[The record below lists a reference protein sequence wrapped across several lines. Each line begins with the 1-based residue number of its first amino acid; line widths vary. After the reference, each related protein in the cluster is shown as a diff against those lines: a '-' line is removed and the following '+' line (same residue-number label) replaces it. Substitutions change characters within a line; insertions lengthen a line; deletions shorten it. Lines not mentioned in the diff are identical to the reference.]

1 MGSGAAL
8 AIVEKFGPIIAEAM
22 APEVAALFKSL
33 PSGLVASAPN
43 SGVEVAIAANI
54 AKAMPAVTAAMFA
67 TIKNKIGTA
76 VAIYATE
83 HPGDKLQ
90 SDAAWM
96 DIQSLAQAGI
106 YSEGLDASQIPVSTL
121 RQMVASGIE
130 LYRAGI
136 GAKALSVGPVAREAS
151 KTEQ

>member
-1 MGSGAAL
+1 MSSAAAL
-8 AIVEKFGPIIAEAM
+8 AIVEKFAPIIADAM

-43 SGVEVAIAANI
+43 SDVEVAVAANV
-54 AKAMPAVTAAMFA
+54 ARAMPAVTAAMFA
-67 TIKNKIGTA
+67 TIKNKIGIA

-83 HPGDKLQ
+83 HPDDSLQ

-96 DIQSLAQAGI
+96 DIQSMAQAGI
-106 YSEGLDASQIPVSTL
+106 DAEGLDASQIAVSTI

-136 GAKALSVGPVAREAS
+136 GTRALTVR
-151 KTEQ
+151 

>member
-1 MGSGAAL
+1 
-8 AIVEKFGPIIAEAM
+8 M

-33 PSGLVASAPN
+33 PFGLVAAAPN
-43 SGVEVAIAANI
+43 SEVEIAVAANV
-54 AKAMPAVTAAMFA
+54 ARAMPAVTATMFA
-67 TIKNKIGTA
+67 TVRNKIGVA

-83 HPGDKLQ
+83 HLGDDLQ

-96 DIQSLAQAGI
+96 DIQSMAQAGI
-106 YSEGLDASQIPVSTL
+106 HAEGLDASLIPISTL

-136 GAKALSVGPVAREAS
+136 GTMALTVS
-151 KTEQ
+151 K

>member
-1 MGSGAAL
+1 MGVVASAAAL
-8 AIVEKFGPIIAEAM
+8 AIVEKFGPIIADAM

-33 PSGLVASAPN
+33 PPGLVASAPN
-43 SGVEVAIAANI
+43 SDVEVAVAANI
-54 AKAMPAVTAAMFA
+54 AKAMPAVTAAMYA
-67 TIKNKIGTA
+67 TIKNKIGIA

-83 HPGDKLQ
+83 HPGDNLQ
-90 SDAAWM
+90 SDPAWI

-106 YSEGLDASQIPVSTL
+106 YSQGLDASAIPVSTM

-136 GAKALSVGPVAREAS
+136 GTKALSVA
-151 KTEQ
+151 K

>member
-1 MGSGAAL
+1 MGSAAAI
-8 AIVEKFGPIIAEAM
+8 AIVGKLAPIIVAAM

-33 PSGLVASAPN
+33 PFGLIASAPN
-43 SGVEVAIAANI
+43 SEVEVAVAANI
-54 AKAMPAVTAAMFA
+54 ARAMPAVTPAMF
-67 TIKNKIGTA
+67 TTVKNKIGIA

-83 HPGDKLQ
+83 HLSDDLQ

-96 DIQSLAQAGI
+96 DIQSRVQAGI
-106 YSEGLDASQIPVSTL
+106 HAEGLDASLIPVSTL

-136 GAKALSVGPVAREAS
+136 GARALTVGR
-151 KTEQ
+151 

>member
-1 MGSGAAL
+1 MSSAAAI
-8 AIVEKFGPIIAEAM
+8 AIVGKLAPIIAAAM

-33 PSGLVASAPN
+33 PFGLVAAAPN
-43 SGVEVAIAANI
+43 SDVEIAVAANV
-54 AKAMPAVTAAMFA
+54 ARAMPAVTATMFA
-67 TIKNKIGTA
+67 TVRNKIGIA

-83 HPGDKLQ
+83 HLGDDLQ

-96 DIQSLAQAGI
+96 DIQSMAQAGI
-106 YSEGLDASQIPVSTL
+106 HAEGLDASMIPISTI

-136 GAKALSVGPVAREAS
+136 GARALTVQ
-151 KTEQ
+151 K

>member
-1 MGSGAAL
+1 MGSAAAI
-8 AIVEKFGPIIAEAM
+8 AIVGKLAPIIADAM

-33 PSGLVASAPN
+33 PFGLVAAAPN
-43 SGVEVAIAANI
+43 SEVEIAVAANI
-54 AKAMPAVTAAMFA
+54 ARAMPAVTPAMFS
-67 TIKNKIGTA
+67 TIRNKIGVA

-83 HPGDKLQ
+83 HLEDDLQ

-96 DIQSLAQAGI
+96 DVQSMAQAGI
-106 YSEGLDASQIPVSTL
+106 HAEGLDASLIAVSTI

-136 GAKALSVGPVAREAS
+136 GTKALTVS
-151 KTEQ
+151 KQEVERS

>member
-1 MGSGAAL
+1 MGSAAAL
-8 AIVEKFGPIIAEAM
+8 AIVGKLAPIIADAM

-33 PSGLVASAPN
+33 PFGLVAAAPN
-43 SGVEVAIAANI
+43 SDVEIAVAANI
-54 AKAMPAVTAAMFA
+54 ARAMPAVTPAMFS
-67 TIKNKIGTA
+67 TIRNKIGVA

-83 HPGDKLQ
+83 HLGDDLQ

-106 YSEGLDASQIPVSTL
+106 HAEGLDASLIAVSTI
-121 RQMVASGIE
+121 RQMIASGIE

-136 GAKALSVGPVAREAS
+136 GTKALTVS
-151 KTEQ
+151 K

>member
-1 MGSGAAL
+1 MGSAAAL
-8 AIVEKFGPIIAEAM
+8 AIVEHFAPIIADAM

-33 PSGLVASAPN
+33 PAGLVASAPN
-43 SGVEVAIAANI
+43 SDVEVAVAANI
-54 AKAMPAVTAAMFA
+54 ARAMPAVTAAMFA
-67 TIKNKIGTA
+67 TIKARIGIA

-83 HPGDKLQ
+83 HPGDALE

-96 DIQSLAQAGI
+96 DIQSLGQAGI
-106 YSEGLDASQIPVSTL
+106 EAEGLDPLEIPRSTL

-136 GAKALSVGPVAREAS
+136 GTKALTV
-151 KTEQ
+151 TE